1 MSKKSSIINKLLEHS
16 YEKGLSHIPSA
27 LSMLTYIDVL
37 FRYEFVKP
45 YRDKIVLGKPFG
57 AQTYYLL
64 WKELGYLQ
72 LINNLSVGV
81 KHDEIDF
88 VDYGEETMGNAL
100 GVAAGIA
107 MTTPQKVW
115 VNLTDATLQMGS
127 TLEAIQFIGHRRLNN
142 IVVTVDYNDMQVCGK
157 TSDIVPVAPVIRF
170 LNDNGWKV
178 EIIDGHNTK
187 QLREDFKSMDTKW
200 VNECDHRPIV
210 YICKTIKGYGVSYM
224 EQDPVNWHYKKL
236 DESHTR

>member
-1 MSKKSSIINKLLEHS
+1 MIDVLVKYSHDNQLT
-16 YEKGLSHIPSA
+16 HIPSA

-37 FRYEFVKP
+37 FRYEFIKP

-57 AQTYYLL
+57 SQAYYLL
-64 WKELGYLQ
+64 WKELGYLNA
-72 LINNLSVGV
+72 IDNLSAGV

-107 MTTPQKVW
+107 IATPQKVW

-142 IVVTVDYNDMQVCGK
+142 IVVTVDYNDMQVTGK
-157 TSDIVPVAPVIRF
+157 TSDIVPVDPVIRF
-170 LNDNGWKV
+170 LSDNGWKV
-178 EIIDGHNTK
+178 EVIDGHNVK

-200 VNECDHRPIV
+200 IHACDHRPIV
-210 YICKTIKGYGVSYM
+210 YICKTIKGYGVDYM
-224 EQDPVNWHYKKL
+224 QKDPVKWHYK
-236 DESHTR
+236 TV